1 MCPFHSQVM
10 LKPFCFIDG
19 CKHLIYRCSIP
30 RSMVQ
35 GKKSIE
41 SLKVESLEVQR
52 KKSKSLNFLSALR
65 VSVTRGEREFQ
76 FPTIPGNTSVQKLGM
91 IFSFPFPLQEVG
103 NDIFHFRSC
112 SQNLGMQFSIPIPV
126 TGNGLSKS
134 GIRTGIELK
143 RCKKDGF

>member
-1 MCPFHSQVM
+1 MSKIHNVGFPFFVGKFLLWQFCPYMCPFHSQVM

-41 SLKVESLEVQR
+41 SLKVESLEVQL

-65 VSVTRGEREFQ
+65 VSLALSIQISCFLRLNSNEICSREPWSFLGCQ
-76 FPTIPGNTSVQKLGM
+76 LLLTHPGRRAETPSVVC
-91 IFSFPFPLQEVG
+91 P
-103 NDIFHFRSC
+103 
-112 SQNLGMQFSIPIPV
+112 
-126 TGNGLSKS
+126 
-134 GIRTGIELK
+134 
-143 RCKKDGF
+143 